1 MMGMPTVWLRRG
13 SSERTVTSRR
23 HHWPTYPLGLMGYD
37 IDDNQV
43 PLGSDGTP
51 AWWTSA
57 VIYQIYPRSFQDSDG
72 DGVGDLPGITSRL
85 GYLRNVLGIDAI
97 WISPFFPS
105 PMADFGYDVSD
116 YVDVDPLFGSLADA
130 DELVATAHGLGLK
143 VIIDWVPNH
152 SSDQHP
158 WFAGSR
164 SSKDNPKRDWYV
176 WTDPAPDGGPPN
188 NWLGMFGGVAWE
200 FDETTQ
206 QYYLHTFLKEQPE
219 LNWRNPDLEAAMHNT
234 LRFWLNRGIDG
245 FRVDVAHLIMKDPEM
260 RSNPPSDTR
269 HPDEKYKH
277 HYDVQDHIYDKAHS
291 DVHGAHA
298 RIRSVLDEYSDR
310 YSVGEIHE
318 SDWTEWAAYYGN
330 DRDQLHQPYNFSLLW
345 TEWSAQPFREK
356 IDAQEQVMPEGGWP
370 SHVLG
375 NHDEPRLATRYGAE
389 RARAAAV
396 LLLTLRGTPTMYYGD
411 ELGMAD
417 GEIPLGEEQDP
428 WGRTYPDLNR
438 DRCRTPMQWSTGE
451 GMAFTADDVVPWLPF
466 SDAVTTVEAQLEDPT
481 SMLSLYRSLL
491 ELRRGT
497 PELMLGDIT
506 MLAPDGA
513 NVLAYE
519 RHFAGSSTLVA
530 INFSDEPRAFEFP
543 RTVQQILS
551 THTQRTD
558 PFSVVTLGPNEA
570 VIVR

>member
-1 MMGMPTVWLRRG
+1 
-13 SSERTVTSRR
+13 
-23 HHWPTYPLGLMGYD
+23 MGYD
-37 IDDNQV
+37 IDHYQV

-85 GYLRNVLGIDAI
+85 GYLTNVLGIDAI

-158 WFAGSR
+158 WFAESR
-164 SSKDNPKRDWYV
+164 SSRNNPKRDWYV
-176 WTDPAPDGGPPN
+176 WADPAPGGGPPN
-188 NWLGMFGGVAWE
+188 NWLAMFGGVAWE
-200 FDETTQ
+200 FDEATQ

-219 LNWRNPDLEAAMHNT
+219 LNWRNPALEAAMHDT
-234 LRFWLNRGIDG
+234 LRFWLDRGIDG
-245 FRVDVAHLIMKDPEM
+245 FRVDVAHFIMKDPEM
-260 RSNPPSDTR
+260 RSNPPSHTQ
-269 HPDEKYKH
+269 HVDEKSKH
-277 HYDVQDHIYDKAHS
+277 HYDVQEHIYDNAHP

-298 RIRSVLDEYSDR
+298 RIRSVLDEYDDR

-318 SDWTEWAAYYGN
+318 SDWTEWAAYYGR

-345 TEWSAQPFREK
+345 TEWSARAFREK
-356 IDAQEQVMPEGGWP
+356 IVAQEDVVPEGGWP

-375 NHDEPRLATRYGAE
+375 NHDEPRLATRYGPE

-411 ELGMAD
+411 ELGMTD

-438 DRCRTPMQWSTGE
+438 DRCRTPMQWSSGE
-451 GMAFTADDVVPWLPF
+451 GIAFTADDVVPWLPF
-466 SDAVTTVEAQLEDPT
+466 PNAMTSVEAQLEDPT

-491 ELRRGT
+491 ELRNET
-497 PELMLGDIT
+497 PELMLGAIT
-506 MLAPDGA
+506 MLAPDNA
-513 NVLAYE
+513 NVLVYE
-519 RHFAGSSTLVA
+519 REFAGSSTLVA
-530 INFSDEPRAFEFP
+530 INFSEEPQPFEFP
-543 RTVQQILS
+543 RSVQQALS
-551 THTQRTD
+551 THTQRSER
-558 PFSVVTLGPNEA
+558 FSFVTLGPNEA